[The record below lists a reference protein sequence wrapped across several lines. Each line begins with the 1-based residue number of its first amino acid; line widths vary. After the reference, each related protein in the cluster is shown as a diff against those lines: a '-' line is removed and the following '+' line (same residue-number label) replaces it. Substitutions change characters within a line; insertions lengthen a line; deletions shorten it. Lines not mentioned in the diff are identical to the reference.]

1 MSVVKVDNINIYD
14 SLGYPTLG
22 GLNDPR
28 MGTMDKDN
36 KCYTCKCS
44 KYVILTP
51 NFVAFKI

>member
-14 SLGYPTLG
+14 SLGCPSLG

-28 MGTMDKDN
+28 MGTMDKDI

>member
-14 SLGYPTLG
+14 SLGFPSIC

-28 MGTMDKDN
+28 MGTMDKDI